1 MPYTKEELKNVDF
14 YTEFVSKLRTSYL
27 EDLQEFATI
36 GFRQNNILYSFEDI
50 ISSNGI
56 ETVEVSNTS
65 LYHDYLT
72 KEQQELSK
80 TLITQSYPRYIKN
93 SSLEKII
100 DRSIS
105 ELATDSFAV
114 DLPPGTNNGD
124 VITNEDP
131 VNYDR
136 WLVENN
142 QKRKFSEL
150 ATYYGREYVLS
161 TIVTLTDNQIA
172 TIPDGEP
179 IA

>member
-80 TLITQSYPRYIKN
+80 TLSTQSYPRYIKTGI
-93 SSLEKII
+93 LEKII

-131 VNYDR
+131 V
-136 WLVENN
+136 
-142 QKRKFSEL
+142 
-150 ATYYGREYVLS
+150 TYYGREYVLS